1 MVRIRALWSMTAVRL
16 SLIYT
21 LVFGLFAV
29 ALITYTTANTTRL
42 LLQQTQRSVNE
53 EIQDLSRIY
62 RSGSLS
68 RLIRVIEQRARA
80 PGANL
85 YLIADSSGR
94 IIAGNVRDIE
104 PGILG
109 NSGWTKEPFPY
120 EGFGHDDK
128 YVHHAIARVFDLPGG
143 LRALIGRDL
152 GEPDRFRSIARRSL
166 ILALAIMVL
175 LGILT
180 WVFVGRRALRRI
192 DSLSQS
198 SRRIMAGDLQE
209 RLPLSGSGDEFD
221 RLSANLN
228 QLLGRIS
235 KLDEGLKQVSDN
247 IAHDLKTPLTRL
259 RNKAEHTLSADAP
272 KASYQKAMEEI
283 IGESDTLIRTFNA
296 LLMIARVE
304 AGSRTGD
311 FTKFDLAAVLF
322 DVHELYE
329 PLAEDA
335 GVEFTI
341 TAAPSVMV
349 MGNRE
354 LLGQAVANLVD
365 NAIKYAAEESEIKSK
380 VWLELSAKDLRAK
393 ISVRDNGA
401 GIPEFERERVKHRF
415 VRLDKSRTKPGTG
428 LGLSLVD
435 AVARLH
441 DGSFVL
447 GDNAPG
453 LVAEIVIPLDKR
465 LSR

>member
-1 MVRIRALWSMTAVRL
+1 MLRIRALWSMTAVRL

-42 LLQQTQRSVNE
+42 LLQQTQRSVND
-53 EIQDLSRIY
+53 EIRELSLIY

-68 RLIRVIEQRARA
+68 RLIRVIERRARA
-80 PGANL
+80 PGASL

-109 NSGWTKEPFPY
+109 KPGWTKEPFPY
-120 EGFGHDDK
+120 EGFGHDDSF
-128 YVHHAIARVFDLPGG
+128 VHYAIARVFKLPGG

-180 WVFVGRRALRRI
+180 WIFVGRRALRRI

-198 SRRIMAGDLQE
+198 SKRIMAGDLQE

-272 KASYQKAMEEI
+272 KATYRKAMEEI
-283 IGESDTLIRTFNA
+283 IVESDTLIRTFNA

-304 AGSRTGD
+304 AGSKTGD
-311 FTKFDLAAVLF
+311 FSIFDLASVLS

-335 GVEFTI
+335 GVEFI
-341 TAAPSVMV
+341 ISPAPSVSV
-349 MGNRE
+349 RGNRE
-354 LLGQAVANLVD
+354 LLGQAVVNLVD
-365 NAIKYAAEESEIKSK
+365 NAIKYAVEDNKNDPR
-380 VWLELSAKDLRAK
+380 VWLEVFVKEQQAHV
-393 ISVRDNGA
+393 IVRDNGA
-401 GIPEFERERVKHRF
+401 GIPEAERERVKHRF

-441 DGSFVL
+441 EGSFTL
-447 GDNAPG
+447 GDNQPG
-453 LVAEIVIPLDKR
+453 LVADIMIPLDK
-465 LSR
+465 SRTR

>member
-1 MVRIRALWSMTAVRL
+1 MIRIRALLGMTAVRL

-21 LVFGLFAV
+21 LVFALFAV
-29 ALITYTTANTTRL
+29 ALITYTTVNTTRL
-42 LLQQTQRSVNE
+42 LRQQTQQTVNE
-53 EIQDLSRIY
+53 EILELSAIY
-62 RSGSLS
+62 RAGSMS
-68 RLIRVIEQRARA
+68 TLIRVIEARSRA
-80 PGANL
+80 PGASL
-85 YLIADSSGR
+85 YLIADASGR
-94 IIAGNVRDIE
+94 IIAGNVREIE

-109 NSGWTKEPFPY
+109 KNGWTRDPFPY
-120 EGFGHDDK
+120 EGYGHDDK
-128 YVHHAIARVFDLPGG
+128 FLHYAIARVFDLPGG

-180 WVFVGRRALRRI
+180 WVFVGRRALKRI
-192 DSLSQS
+192 DSVSQS
-198 SRRIMAGDLQE
+198 SKRIMAGDLLE

-247 IAHDLKTPLTRL
+247 IAHDLKTPLSRL
-259 RNKAEHTLSADAP
+259 RNKAEHTLATDPTKQA
-272 KASYQKAMEEI
+272 YRKAMEEI
-283 IGESDTLIRTFNA
+283 IAESDTLIRTFNA
-296 LLMIARVE
+296 LLRIARVE
-304 AGSRTGD
+304 AGSKTGD
-311 FTKFDLAAVLF
+311 FTSFDLASVLF

-335 GVEFTI
+335 NVEFEI
-341 TAAPSVMV
+341 AAAPSVMV
-349 MGNRE
+349 HGNRE
-354 LLGQAVANLVD
+354 LLGQAIANLVD
-365 NAIKYAAEESEIKSK
+365 NALKYAVEGNEKTPK
-380 VWLELSAKDLRAK
+380 VWLE
-393 ISVRDNGA
+393 ISIENEQAHVRVTDNGS
-401 GIPEFERERVKHRF
+401 GIPQADRERVKQRF

-441 DGSFVL
+441 EGSLIL
-447 GDNAPG
+447 GDNKPG
-453 LVAEIVIPLDKR
+453 LVADIVIPLENAA
-465 LSR
+465 